1 MCRKKDLFYMFLL
14 IFFYRFM
21 LLCTLYLFSSITSY
35 LWYFIGRAFIKWFI
49 NLNKINDCFLP
60 FFHWSTQLFASHM
73 VWYTHYRIF
82 KKNLIY
88 LHFSFQEHGIDYLE
102 SFRGCEFNI
111 SRQFYYCE
119 QQTLEIFK
127 HTALYRYL
135 GMSIFRF
142 WNSHCT
148 NFQLT
153 VTSA

>member
-1 MCRKKDLFYMFLL
+1 MIVFYLSL
-14 IFFYRFM
+14 INTIICLTYG
-21 LLCTLYLFSSITSY
+21 LVHALS
-35 LWYFIGRAFIKWFI
+35 
-49 NLNKINDCFLP
+49 N
-60 FFHWSTQLFASHM
+60 
-73 VWYTHYRIF
+73 IF

-102 SFRGCEFNI
+102 SFRKCEFNI

-142 WNSHCT
+142 
-148 NFQLT
+148 
-153 VTSA
+153 